1 VCTKNAAALAESKR
15 GMRSAAAA
23 LTAAV
28 TGFCIKFSKQVH
40 LHLNFRKK
48 WIRRVMYMY
57 KDRGP
62 FCANS

>member
-1 VCTKNAAALAESKR
+1 MCTKNASGISREQARRE
-15 GMRSAAAA
+15 SAAAT

-28 TGFCIKFSKQVH
+28 AGFYIKFSKQVH